1 MWRRIYVAFPNVGQA
16 RRVVAE
22 LEAAGVARNQI
33 HTIAKPG
40 VDIVGLPVANR
51 AQRGDQVWLWERAFW
66 DGNLGLFV
74 VALAAAGLSLY
85 TGAFGWFAVATAV
98 AAASFVMGKRFA
110 VRLPHGHLADV
121 RAPLARGEV
130 VLLVDVP
137 RQRVREIESLIGHH
151 PVASIGGVGWTIV
164 SAGI

>member
-1 MWRRIYVAFPNVGQA
+1 MWRRVYVAFPYAGQA

-22 LEAAGVARNQI
+22 LEAAGVARNKI

-40 VDIVGLPVANR
+40 VDIAGLPVANR
-51 AQRGDQVWLWERAFW
+51 AQRGDQVLLWERLFW

-74 VALAAAGLSLY
+74 VALAAAGLALY
-85 TGAFGWFAVATAV
+85 AGALAWAAV
-98 AAASFVMGKRFA
+98 AATVAAATVVMGERFA
-110 VRLPHGHLADV
+110 VKLPHGHLGDV
-121 RAPLARGEV
+121 RVPLARGEV

-137 RQRVREIESLIGHH
+137 RHRVREIEALIGHH
-151 PVASIGGVGWTIV
+151 PEASIGGVGWTIV